1 MTTSSKSPNSLKT
14 VLIKLK
20 GIKEYLGA
28 PSMSHTETL
37 QRYNKNITRK
47 SEEVYFDF
55 FKIMDDIMKEN
66 IADLEIEEEE
76 VLTAENALE
85 AIENAWLNEKFSP
98 EILPHKFDLVDCML
112 QQISHMEEN
121 MKRLERDDLRLVV
134 HRMELDRIRFLIS
147 SYLRIRLEKIER
159 YTIHILSEEAS
170 REPDEA
176 YLTPEELRF
185 AKDYLGSIENLF
197 KTVALQHM
205 PTNFQGFEID
215 KVSTKPNMQTHVFLR
230 ANERITGIVLPG
242 VIDEEI
248 DFEAGS
254 QHIIQYNA
262 IANLVKSGAV
272 QLI

>member
-1 MTTSSKSPNSLKT
+1 MRCPNLTPYVPLFFLIYMTTSSKSPNSLKT

-37 QRYNKNITRK
+37 QGYNKNRTRK
-47 SEEVYFDF
+47 TEVYFDF
-55 FKIMDDIMKEN
+55 F
-66 IADLEIEEEE
+66 
-76 VLTAENALE
+76 
-85 AIENAWLNEKFSP
+85 
-98 EILPHKFDLVDCML
+98 
-112 QQISHMEEN
+112 QISHMEEN

-147 SYLRIRLEKIER
+147 SYLRIRLEKIEK
-159 YTIHILSEEAS
+159 YTIHILSEEAG

-176 YLTPEELRF
+176 YLTPGELRF
-185 AKDYLGSIENLF
+185 AKDYLGSVENLF

-205 PTNFQGFEID
+205 PISFQGFEID
-215 KVSTKPNMQTHVFLR
+215 KISTKPNMQTHVFLR

>member
-121 MKRLERDDLRLVV
+121 MK
-134 HRMELDRIRFLIS
+134 

>member
-1 MTTSSKSPNSLKT
+1 
-14 VLIKLK
+14 
-20 GIKEYLGA
+20 
-28 PSMSHTETL
+28 
-37 QRYNKNITRK
+37 
-47 SEEVYFDF
+47 
-55 FKIMDDIMKEN
+55 MDDILEEN

-112 QQISHMEEN
+112 QQINHMEEN
-121 MKRLERDDLRLVV
+121 MKRLKRDDLRLMV

-159 YTIHILSEEAS
+159 YTIHILSEEAG

-185 AKDYLGSIENLF
+185 AKDYLGSVENLF

-205 PTNFQGFEID
+205 PTSFQGFEID
-215 KVSTKPNMQTHVFLR
+215 KVSTKPNMHTHVFLR

-242 VIDEEI
+242 VVDEEI

-262 IANLVKSGAV
+262 VANLVKSGAV

>member
-1 MTTSSKSPNSLKT
+1 
-14 VLIKLK
+14 
-20 GIKEYLGA
+20 
-28 PSMSHTETL
+28 
-37 QRYNKNITRK
+37 
-47 SEEVYFDF
+47 
-55 FKIMDDIMKEN
+55 MDDILREE
-66 IADLEIEEEE
+66 IADLDIEEEE

-121 MKRLERDDLRLVV
+121 MK
-134 HRMELDRIRFLIS
+134 
-147 SYLRIRLEKIER
+147 SYLRIRLEKIEK
-159 YTIHILSEEAS
+159 YTIHILSEEAG

-176 YLTPEELRF
+176 YLTPGELRF
-185 AKDYLGSIENLF
+185 AKDYLGSVENLF

-205 PTNFQGFEID
+205 PTSFQGFEID
-215 KVSTKPNMQTHVFLR
+215 KISTKPNMQTHVFLR

>member
-37 QRYNKNITRK
+37 QGYNKNRTRK
-47 SEEVYFDF
+47 TE
-55 FKIMDDIMKEN
+55 IMDDILREE

-147 SYLRIRLEKIER
+147 SYLRIRLEKIEK
-159 YTIHILSEEAS
+159 YTIHILSEEAG

-176 YLTPEELRF
+176 YLTPGELRF
-185 AKDYLGSIENLF
+185 AKDYLGSVENLF

-205 PTNFQGFEID
+205 PISFQGFEID
-215 KVSTKPNMQTHVFLR
+215 KISTKPNMQTHVFLR